1 MGSSLQTK
9 EELTKKMKVLAIFLL
24 IGSCQCLPLEI
35 EDVAAE
41 PEPVADLLVEHRA
54 MEEEMEDQMMVE
66 ANPEPVVV
74 KMMPETMVGVEPEVK
89 PEPMD
94 EVESEMNPEP
104 MMEAVEEV
112 KPDEMKAP
120 VADPVAMEPM
130 GVILVEEKPEAVAE
144 EMMMESM
151 AEPLSVLMPET
162 EPVIYNIVDE
172 EKQYNHIQKGVPGEA
187 VSGNFGFQ
195 ADGTLYNTVDTADER
210 GYLAEGDHLP
220 KSVEIPDFPKLV
232 PVQDT
237 DEVEALNQ
245 VHRHYVQVQKK
256 LIADTLEPVDSG
268 VETVRRRRSP
278 VTFPGANIYNYVQ
291 PYPFLGLQPII
302 PSYRY
307 TQFPQP
313 TLNLAHPTYNVGLA
327 FGLPASLV
335 PNQEQSEPEDVNPV
349 PADIQQGEGE
359 AAALAL

>member
-104 MMEAVEEV
+104 MMEAVEE
-112 KPDEMKAP
+112 
-120 VADPVAMEPM
+120 
-130 GVILVEEKPEAVAE
+130 EKPEAVAE

-151 AEPLSVLMPET
+151 AEPLSVLMLET

-172 EKQYNHIQKGVPGEA
+172 EKQYNHLQRGVPGEA
-187 VSGNFGFQ
+187 VSGTFGYQ
-195 ADGTLYNTVDTADER
+195 ADGTLYNTVYTADER
-210 GYLAEGDHLP
+210 GYLAEGVHLP

-268 VETVRRRRSP
+268 VETVRGRRSP
-278 VTFPGANIYNYVQ
+278 VIFPGANIYNYVQ
-291 PYPFLGLQPII
+291 PYPFLGLPPII

-335 PNQEQSEPEDVNPV
+335 PNQEQSEPEDINPV